1 MKSWEAFFLNA
12 ALAGALAWA
21 MIILCVV
28 LIFKGFLFWLASPK

>member
-21 MIILCVV
+21 MIILFVV
-28 LIFKGFLFWLASPK
+28 LVVKGFLVWLASPK

>member
-21 MIILCVV
+21 MIILFVV
-28 LIFKGFLFWLASPK
+28 LVVKGVVVWLASPK